1 MAMDKKGLSPNI
13 LLFVFS
19 FFAFF
24 IVMFLGIWA
33 YGINTLDN
41 TFSQIDIQIG
51 NVSFNDTYND
61 TMRPSLQ
68 VAQEQV
74 DSLGLV
80 LLFGMIIVM
89 ILIGFFTKGNKM
101 WIVYDVIIIVIA
113 FFLAV
118 QLSIG
123 FNDYIGTNTELNQIH
138 ADLLP
143 KTSGLLLDL
152 PYLIVI
158 VGALVGIVTY
168 GIKRKRKQEP
178 NVFGQF

>member
-1 MAMDKKGLSPNI
+1 MVTDKKGLSPNL
-13 LLFVFS
+13 LLFAFA

-24 IVMFLGIWA
+24 IVVFLGIWMF
-33 YGINTLDN
+33 GITTLDS
-41 TFSQIDIQIG
+41 TFSKIDIQIG
-51 NVSFNDTYND
+51 AVSFNDTYNQ

-68 VAQEQV
+68 VAQEQA

-101 WIVYDVIIIVIA
+101 WVVYDVIIIVIA

-123 FNDYIGTNTELNQIH
+123 FNDYLSSSEEMNQIH